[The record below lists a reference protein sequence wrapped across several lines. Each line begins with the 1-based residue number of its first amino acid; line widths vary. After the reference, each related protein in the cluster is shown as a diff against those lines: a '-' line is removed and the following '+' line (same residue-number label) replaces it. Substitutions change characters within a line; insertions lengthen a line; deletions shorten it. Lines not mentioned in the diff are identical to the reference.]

1 MKITTQKLRQIIK
14 EELNRIMVE
23 DRKPLDIFLDKEEPV
38 EVTDTVQDAWA
49 GGEHTDIED
58 ANLVLPIDH
67 VAAYHDHEVVDVPEI
82 LRIVEE
88 D

>member
-14 EELNRIMVE
+14 EELNRIIAE
-23 DRKPLDIFLDKEEPV
+23 DRKQLDIFLDKEEPA
-38 EVTDTVQDAWA
+38 EVTDTVQDAWE
-49 GGEHTDIED
+49 GGEHTDVED

-67 VAAYHDHEVVDVPEI
+67 VAVYHDHEVVDEPEI
-82 LRIVEE
+82 LQIVDE